1 MSDKLIE
8 MNNIVKIYGKN
19 DTEVKALAGV
29 DLEVKAGELLSVMGA
44 SGSGKSTLLNILGAM
59 DSATKGEYTFYGD
72 EIIKVNELKNNQ
84 LHKFRK
90 NNISFVF
97 QQFAL
102 MKHYTVYENVEMPL
116 RILGL
121 SRKEKSER
129 IFKALDELGI
139 TDLAKKKPTQIS
151 GGQQQRCAIARALV
165 KNSKLILADE
175 PTGALDRKNGE
186 EIMKIFMELRKKGK
200 TIIMVTHDPVVA
212 GMTDRI
218 INIEDGKIIKSSN
231 IGIG

>member
-1 MSDKLIE
+1 MSKKLIKL
-8 MNNIVKIYGKN
+8 NDIVKIYGKN

-29 DLEVKAGELLSVMGA
+29 HLEVGTGELLSVMGA

-59 DSATKGEYTFYGD
+59 DSPTGGEYTFYD
-72 EIIKVNELKNNQ
+72 EEKIKVNELKNNQ
-84 LHKFRK
+84 LHEFRK
-90 NNISFVF
+90 NHISFVF

-121 SRKEKSER
+121 SRKEKTER
-129 IFKALDELGI
+129 IFQAFDELGI
-139 TDLAKKKPTQIS
+139 TDLAKKKPAQIS

-175 PTGALDRKNGE
+175 PTGALDRKNSE

-200 TIIMVTHDPVVA
+200 TIIIATHDSTIA
-212 GMTDRI
+212 KMTDRI
-218 INIEDGKIIKSSN
+218 INMEDGKLGPAHLN
-231 IGIG
+231 P

>member
-1 MSDKLIE
+1 M
-8 MNNIVKIYGKN
+8 
-19 DTEVKALAGV
+19 AGV
-29 DLEVKAGELLSVMGA
+29 HLEVGTGELLSVMGA

-59 DSATKGEYTFYGD
+59 DSPTRGEYTFYD
-72 EIIKVNELKNNQ
+72 EEKIKVNELKNNQ
-84 LHKFRK
+84 LHEFRK
-90 NNISFVF
+90 NHISFVF

-121 SRKEKSER
+121 SRKEKTER
-129 IFKALDELGI
+129 IFNALDELGI
-139 TDLAKKKPTQIS
+139 TDLAKKKPAQIS

-175 PTGALDRKNGE
+175 PTGALDRKNSE

-200 TIIMVTHDPVVA
+200 TIIIATHDSTIA
-212 GMTDRI
+212 KMTDRI
-218 INIEDGKIIKSSN
+218 ITIEDGKIGPAHLN
-231 IGIG
+231 P

>member
-1 MSDKLIE
+1 MSEKLIKL
-8 MNNIVKIYGKN
+8 NDIVKIYGKN

-29 DLEVKAGELLSVMGA
+29 HLEVGTGELLSVMGA

-59 DSATKGEYTFYGD
+59 DSPTRGEYTFYD
-72 EIIKVNELKNNQ
+72 EEKIKVNELKNNQ
-84 LHKFRK
+84 LHEFRK
-90 NNISFVF
+90 NHISFVF

-121 SRKEKSER
+121 SRKEKTER
-129 IFKALDELGI
+129 IFNALDELGI
-139 TDLAKKKPTQIS
+139 TDLAKKKPAQIS

-175 PTGALDRKNGE
+175 PTGALDRKNSE

-200 TIIMVTHDPVVA
+200 TIIIATHDSTIA
-212 GMTDRI
+212 KMTDRI
-218 INIEDGKIIKSSN
+218 ITIEDGKIGPAHLN
-231 IGIG
+231 P

>member
-1 MSDKLIE
+1 MSKKLIKL
-8 MNNIVKIYGKN
+8 NDIVKIYGKN

-29 DLEVKAGELLSVMGA
+29 HLEVGTGELLSVMGA

-59 DSATKGEYTFYGD
+59 DSPTGGEYTFYD
-72 EIIKVNELKNNQ
+72 EEKIKVNELKNNQ
-84 LHKFRK
+84 LHEFRK
-90 NNISFVF
+90 NHISFVF

-121 SRKEKSER
+121 SRKEKTER
-129 IFKALDELGI
+129 IFQAFDELGI
-139 TDLAKKKPTQIS
+139 TDLAKKKPAQIS

-175 PTGALDRKNGE
+175 PTGALDRKNSE

-200 TIIMVTHDPVVA
+200 TIIIATHDSTIA
-212 GMTDRI
+212 KMTDRI
-218 INIEDGKIIKSSN
+218 INIEDGKLASAHLN
-231 IGIG
+231 P